1 MARASSKKSSESVAV
16 ACAFDKMVAIRKL
29 KPNPKNPNKHPEAQ
43 IDALAKLI
51 RHIGWRAPVA
61 VSNRSGLVVR
71 GHGRLMAA
79 ERLGLETVPVDFQ
92 DYASEADEWTDL
104 LADNRIPEF
113 ASMDDELTAKLL
125 NDLEKIADDIEITGY
140 TQKDLQKMI
149 RANEKKNQNEAGEV
163 EFTEELHESSNYV
176 VLYFDN
182 DIDWL
187 QALTIFGLKT
197 VKALDSKPGFE
208 KAGIGRVVN
217 GADALNRILK

>member
-1 MARASSKKSSESVAV
+1 
-16 ACAFDKMVAIRKL
+16 MVAIGKL

-43 IDALAKLI
+43 IEALAKLI
-51 RHIGWRAPVA
+51 RHLGWRAPVT

-79 ERLGLETVPVDFQ
+79 ERLGLETVPVDYQ

-113 ASMDDELTAKLL
+113 AAMDDELTAKLL
-125 NDLEKIADDIEITGY
+125 SDLEKIADDIEITGY

-176 VLYFDN
+176 VLYFNN

-187 QALTIFGLKT
+187 NAMSLFDLKT
-197 VKALDSKPGFE
+197 VKALHSKPGFE
-208 KAGIGRVVN
+208 GRGIGRVLDGPKAIN
-217 GADALNRILK
+217 KILAGSRR